1 MVNLKIKSRVFNRT
15 YRKYLNYNQRYQLFF
30 GGSSSG
36 KSYFL
41 AQRCV
46 LDVVRGDRNYMICRN
61 TASTIRKSVFNE
73 ITKAISFFKLNEYFS
88 INKTDLVITCVNGYQ
103 ILFVGLDDTEK
114 IKSTTPAKGVITD
127 CWVEEST
134 EVEYKKYKQLDKRLR
149 GLSKYP
155 KRLILSFNPVL
166 KSHWIFKEF
175 FNLWDDTKQSYED
188 ENVSILKTTYK
199 DNKFL
204 TIDDIKALENETDKY
219 YYNVYTLGNWGI
231 LGAVIFKNWT
241 TQDLT
246 SQIKLFDKLKVGLD
260 FGFASDPAALVVT
273 HYDKKHKTIYIFD
286 ELYETEL
293 TNDVLASLIKKKIG
307 REYVV
312 CDSSE
317 PKSIK
322 ELKVHGI
329 NALGAKK
336 GKDSVNHGIQWLQQ
350 QTIIIHTKCTNTIN
364 EFQQY
369 KWKEDKDGNV
379 LRVPIDKFNHCLVGD
394 TIVNTID
401 GDFKIKDLVGTEGI
415 VNCYDEKNKIATES
429 KFYDVRCTDENADV
443 YEIKLQD
450 GRIIEA
456 TDYHPVLTQ
465 KGWKIVKD
473 LTTDDYIIDIS
484 QCI

>member
-1 MVNLKIKSRVFNRT
+1 MINLNIKARVFNNI
-15 YRKYLNYNQRYQLFF
+15 YKKYLKYNQRYQLYF

-46 LDVVRGDRNYMICRN
+46 LDIVNGDRNYMICRN
-61 TASTIRKSVFNE
+61 TASTIRKSIFNE
-73 ITKAISFFKLNEYFS
+73 IVKAISFFKLTSLFS
-88 INKTDLVITCVNGYQ
+88 INKTDLVITCQNGYQ
-103 ILFVGLDDTEK
+103 IVFVGLDDTEK

-127 CWVEEST
+127 IWIEEAT
-134 EVEYKKYKQLDKRLR
+134 EIEYKKFKQLDKRLR

-155 KRLILSFNPVL
+155 KRLILSFNPIL

-204 TIDDIKALENETDKY
+204 TEDDIKALENETDKY
-219 YYNVYTLGNWGI
+219 YYEVYTLGNWGI
-231 LGAVIFKNWT
+231 LGAVIFKNWS

-246 SQIKLFDKLKVGLD
+246 EQIKLFDKIKVGLD
-260 FGFASDPAALVVT
+260 FGFSSDPSALIVT
-273 HYDKKHKTIYIFD
+273 HYDKKRKKIYIYD

-293 TNDVLASLIKKKIG
+293 TNDVLAQEVKKKIG
-307 REYVV
+307 SSYIT

-322 ELKVHGI
+322 ELKQYGI
-329 NALGAKK
+329 NSLGAKK

-350 QTIIIHTKCTNTIN
+350 QTIIIHTKCPNTIN

-369 KWKEDKDGNV
+369 KWKEDKNGNV
-379 LRVPIDKFNHCLVGD
+379 LRVPVDKLNHLIDALRYAYED
-394 TIVNTID
+394 
-401 GDFKIKDLVGTEGI
+401 
-415 VNCYDEKNKIATES
+415 ES
-429 KFYDVRCTDENADV
+429 KFGVEPVYVR
-443 YEIKLQD
+443 I
-450 GRIIEA
+450 
-456 TDYHPVLTQ
+456 
-465 KGWKIVKD
+465 
-473 LTTDDYIIDIS
+473 
-484 QCI
+484 